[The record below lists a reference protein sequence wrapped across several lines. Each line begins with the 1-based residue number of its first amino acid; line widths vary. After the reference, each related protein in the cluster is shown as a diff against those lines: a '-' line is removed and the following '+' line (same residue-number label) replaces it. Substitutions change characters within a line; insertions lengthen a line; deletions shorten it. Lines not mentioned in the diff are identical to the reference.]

1 VDVSGAEDVSAG
13 APDDE
18 LSARL
23 DDSYAPELLPLV
35 VNASWME
42 MLLVPVVVVVLLGG
56 GRPNGGGG
64 RMALDGC
71 CCWSSSSDEEGS
83 SPLMIKV

>member
-1 VDVSGAEDVSAG
+1 MSGALDELLSG
-13 APDDE
+13 APEDE
-18 LSARL
+18 LARL

-42 MLLVPVVVVVLLGG
+42 MLREPVVVAVVLMGAG

-64 RMALDGC
+64 TIGDMGR
-71 CCWSSSSDEEGS
+71 
-83 SPLMIKV
+83 

>member
-1 VDVSGAEDVSAG
+1 MSGAVDELLSG
-13 APDDE
+13 APEDE
-18 LSARL
+18 LARL

-42 MLLVPVVVVVLLGG
+42 MLLVPVVVLGG

-64 RMALDGC
+64 RMALEFRSC
-71 CCWSSSSDEEGS
+71 CC
-83 SPLMIKV
+83 

>member
-1 VDVSGAEDVSAG
+1 MDVSGAEDVSAG

-35 VNASWME
+35 VNASWIE
-42 MLLVPVVVVVLLGG
+42 MLLVPAVVVLLGG

>member
-1 VDVSGAEDVSAG
+1 MSGAVDELLSG
-13 APDDE
+13 APEDE
-18 LSARL
+18 LARL

-42 MLLVPVVVVVLLGG
+42 MLLVPVVVLGG

-64 RMALDGC
+64 RMALEFRC
-71 CCWSSSSDEEGS
+71 CCC
-83 SPLMIKV
+83 